1 MQSASVKVGIKMPEK
16 RSLYLTFYMIAWT
29 VALVGILLIIG
40 IDAVRL
46 ATVVIVTVIKAYLL
60 YRIEYESHERT
71 KERILQEVKEQDSP
85 VSAS

>member
-1 MQSASVKVGIKMPEK
+1 MGM
-16 RSLYLTFYMIAWT
+16 RTLTFYMIAWA

-46 ATVVIVTVIKAYLL
+46 ATVIIVTVIKAYLL
-60 YRIEYESHERT
+60 YRIEHESHERT